1 MDTKSKDSTINPKP
15 SAYLSLEPHANL
27 NKKEWDET

>member
-1 MDTKSKDSTINPKP
+1 MDTKSKYSTINSKP
-15 SAYLSLEPHANL
+15 SAYLCLEPPANL

>member
-1 MDTKSKDSTINPKP
+1 MDTKSENSTINLKP
-15 SAYLSLEPHANL
+15 SVYLCLEQPANL